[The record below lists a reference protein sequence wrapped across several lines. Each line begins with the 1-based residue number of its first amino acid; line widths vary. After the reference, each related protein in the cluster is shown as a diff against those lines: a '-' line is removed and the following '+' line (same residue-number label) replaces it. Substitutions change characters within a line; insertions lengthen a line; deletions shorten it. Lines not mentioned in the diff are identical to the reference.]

1 MGRSRYSSSRPTVA
15 ALGKVLGPEE
25 NGKSPRPLNKTPPHP
40 ERERKQEPG
49 PWTLFSVDEELE
61 DEDFLSALEDAEN
74 RLAGELPGPAGHL
87 HPTVP
92 LEASRPP
99 APHVPS
105 TVGDPRRPL
114 LTSSDWRGGQR
125 PVWAEAAPEGPG
137 QDKLDQVLADLE
149 LELGAGAEDPTQTK
163 RARVQGPS
171 GWSQLPLDV
180 PPKPAGSCRTPRTLL
195 RPGATWAAAA
205 PPGHTPQPRQPT
217 QPPLPLHGPEVSLGA
232 PPPSRAPACPAVS
245 PISTLRGPRSSLH
258 MPVVTN
264 HLVQLVTA
272 GAQSPA
278 RVCRR
283 RFPGPAGLL
292 PQQHGKKN
300 PEEIM
305 VSAPQTPAHGAL
317 AKRCS
322 KALATSAQASAEE
335 DVGHRAWLAMKAALR
350 LDDGDPTCFL
360 HTCSV
365 AMVLRKAA
373 LRQLPGNKVP
383 TMAVMIKSLT
393 RSTMDASA
401 VLRDPTG
408 EMQGTLHRALLEAR
422 QGELKPGAVLLLR
435 QVGVFSPSLRNHY
448 LNVTPSNLVRVYSPD
463 SGDGGLLRPPQPT
476 LEVRDE
482 GALSPGPPVSGLA
495 LGPSGLWAMWSS
507 FGDSSLPGSGR
518 SQREGSVLSLPGGA
532 APGTGAAVSSP
543 SLSPQHP
550 GGSQGRPQPDVAA
563 QPGPGLRTRQ
573 GPGAR
578 VALEEDALDGEDPS
592 QEGPPHTGSLVRRL
606 LPGAAARPAAQLQG
620 VAATVADSG
629 TLTCPGRGTLLGAA

>member
-1 MGRSRYSSSRPTVA
+1 MHQHRPEPAHSGLARGPGAQCSLDSTASA
-15 ALGKVLGPEE
+15 AAP
-25 NGKSPRPLNKTPPHP
+25 S
-40 ERERKQEPG
+40 QEPG

-476 LEVRDE
+476 LE
-482 GALSPGPPVSGLA
+482 
-495 LGPSGLWAMWSS
+495 
-507 FGDSSLPGSGR
+507 
-518 SQREGSVLSLPGGA
+518 
-532 APGTGAAVSSP
+532 
-543 SLSPQHP
+543 HP

-578 VALEEDALDGEDPS
+578 VALEEDALDDNLDG
-592 QEGPPHTGSLVRRL
+592 L
-606 LPGAAARPAAQLQG
+606 LSELP
-620 VAATVADSG
+620 D
-629 TLTCPGRGTLLGAA
+629 